1 MTKITLGSKIATPHF
16 DIDSKKD
23 YQKPTMNVV
32 LLQHQDYLLA
42 GSPQTL
48 EGTGENWQELE

>member
-1 MTKITLGSKIATPHF
+1 MTKITL
-16 DIDSKKD
+16 DSKKA

-48 EGTGENWQELE
+48 QGTSEEWQELE

>member
-1 MTKITLGSKIATPHF
+1 MTKITLG
-16 DIDSKKD
+16 SKKD

-42 GSPQTL
+42 GSPKTL
-48 EGTGENWQELE
+48 EGTAGNWQELE

>member
-1 MTKITLGSKIATPHF
+1 MTKITMPTLGL
-16 DIDSKKD
+16 DSKKA

-32 LLQHQDYLLA
+32 LIQHQDYLLA

-48 EGTGENWQELE
+48 EGTSSEWQELE

>member
-1 MTKITLGSKIATPHF
+1 MTKITLGSKKA
-16 DIDSKKD
+16 

-48 EGTGENWQELE
+48 QGTSEEWQELE

>member
-1 MTKITLGSKIATPHF
+1 MTKITLGSKKA
-16 DIDSKKD
+16 

-32 LLQHQDYLLA
+32 LLQHQNYLLA

-48 EGTGENWQELE
+48 QGTNEEWQELE

>member
-1 MTKITLGSKIATPHF
+1 MTKITLGSKKA
-16 DIDSKKD
+16 

-42 GSPQTL
+42 GSPQML
-48 EGTGENWQELE
+48 QGTSENWQELE